1 LGLNR
6 PQKDC
11 EKKARVVNPIFQLRT
26 YKLHH
31 NPERHL
37 MQPLQSLRTGL
48 KLALASAA
56 LATLAHTPAQA
67 FCGFYAGKA
76 DANLF
81 NEASQV
87 VVARDGKRTVISM
100 LNDYKGPLSEFALVV
115 PTPTA
120 LQKGQVRVADKLT
133 FERLD
138 AYSSPR
144 LAEYHDADPCQVRF
158 NWGYDALERRKEA
171 LMSMPAAAPMASGR
185 AMEDKARDKALGVTI
200 EAQYT
205 LEEYDIVSLSAKES
219 DGLETW
225 LSENGYR
232 LPKGASAA
240 LRPYI
245 NQGMKFFVA
254 KVNLKEQL
262 KTGYTTLRPLQFAF
276 ESEKFMLPMRLG
288 MLNAAPDKP
297 QDLIIYL
304 LTKNGRVES
313 SNYRTVKLPANVN
326 LPHFVKPKF
335 QDFYKALF
343 DHEATKEEHR
353 VVFTEYFWDMAWCDP
368 CAANPLSAQEL
379 RAAGV
384 FWTAGDADD
393 NFKVMNAPP
402 GTTMR
407 RTIPSMVPP
416 MGGGAQPVVLTR
428 LHVRYTPNTF
438 PEDLMFTQTKDR
450 QNWQARYVVQ
460 NPYESGVAQCSA
472 KVGQMDCEAMCRPR
486 VGQILSLPRDETSAN
501 FQRPPQ
507 RDIYRDRDALAL
519 QRDCVSAC
527 VAAKQGG
534 IDLASRY
541 YKTDLPRR
549 INAEKQTLAQ
559 LTGWKMSAIDALP
572 GAARFAGDGLAP
584 NPSNPA
590 NPDKPWWEE
599 LFKTSKVTP

>member
-1 LGLNR
+1 
-6 PQKDC
+6 
-11 EKKARVVNPIFQLRT
+11 
-26 YKLHH
+26 
-31 NPERHL
+31 
-37 MQPLQSLRTGL
+37 MQPLTPTRKQL
-48 KLALASAA
+48 KLALSAA
-56 LATLAHTPAQA
+56 LLATLAQAPAQA

-115 PTPTA
+115 PTPTV

-158 NWGYDALERRKEA
+158 NWGYDALERRKGA
-171 LMSMPAAAPMASGR
+171 VMSMAAPASASAPR
-185 AMEDKARDKALGVTI
+185 AMQEMARDKALGVTI

-240 LRPYI
+240 LAPYI

-326 LPHFVKPKF
+326 LPHFIKPKF

-343 DHEATKEEHR
+343 DHEATKEQHR

-379 RAAGV
+379 RSAGV
-384 FWTAGDADD
+384 FWTAVDADD
-393 NFKVMNAPP
+393 NFKVMNSPP
-402 GTTMR
+402 GTSLR
-407 RTIPSMVPP
+407 RVMPP
-416 MGGGAQPVVLTR
+416 MNGGAQPVVLTR
-428 LHVRYTPNTF
+428 LHVRFTPNTF

-450 QNWQARYVVQ
+450 QNWQTRYVVQ
-460 NPYESGVAQCSA
+460 NPYESSVAQCSA

-486 VGQILSLPRDETSAN
+486 VGQILSLPNEETGPN
-501 FQRPPQ
+501 PQRP
-507 RDIYRDRDALAL
+507 IYRDKDALAL

-559 LTGWKMSAIDALP
+559 LTGWNMSAIDALP
-572 GAARFAGDGLAP
+572 GAWRFVGDGAAP
-584 NPSNPA
+584 TAPGS
-590 NPDKPWWEE
+590 DKPWWED
-599 LFKTSKVTP
+599 LFKTSKVTR